1 MATGFSGGLGN
12 TREELCGALSGGV
25 MVIGAL
31 CGRAS
36 LQEDDRLAID
46 LADQYRR
53 CVLGEF
59 GHTQCARLREAV
71 VDAPDGPG
79 SCGMLV
85 EQAAIILLRLLS
97 AAKSGRAREP
107 DAGSADRVV
116 P

>member
-1 MATGFSGGLGN
+1 MASGFSGGLGG
-12 TREELCGALSGGV
+12 TQEELCGALSGGV

-31 CGRAS
+31 YGRAS
-36 LQEDDRLAID
+36 LGEDDRLATD

-53 CVLGEF
+53 CFLAEF

-71 VDAPDGPG
+71 VDAPGGPS

-97 AAKSGRAREP
+97 VAECGSTRER
-107 DAGSADRVV
+107 DGGSADRAGL
-116 P
+116 